1 MNPRQCR
8 QCRFYFAGLYAVAL
22 IFDLVIAA
30 GSIPQVPIFKVPDIT
45 GYKAAM
51 KFLSPKI
58 TGSNGGG
65 WWFWSKPSTTTTWT
79 ASITATGEGVDISKV
94 EYSTDQTNYKTG
106 TSFTSKSEIKTF
118 YIRVTDS
125 NGNITNWIYENGTT
139 RQL

>member
-8 QCRFYFAGLYAVAL
+8 QCRFYFAGLYAVTL

-58 TGSNGGG
+58 TGSNALPLQ
-65 WWFWSKPSTTTTWT
+65 SNAART
-79 ASITATGEGVDISKV
+79 AVILLSAHAIIVCHA
-94 EYSTDQTNYKTG
+94 
-106 TSFTSKSEIKTF
+106 F
-118 YIRVTDS
+118 R
-125 NGNITNWIYENGTT
+125 
-139 RQL
+139 L